1 MKKLLFTLLLG
12 GISPVLYAQT
22 QITAA
27 DMPVAGDTLRYSTT
41 VDTNGI
47 LDLAVT
53 GTGVAW
59 DFSTYKALIQ
69 GRDDYKTAAQVN
81 ITYAITISP
90 SAYGY
95 KVADSFPTGG
105 VPLPVSITD
114 MYTFFNKKTGPAR
127 FIAEAFAG
135 NLSGIPTPVNYSD
148 EDEWYFFP
156 LTYGKHDSS
165 TFNLSFSL
173 PTLGAIKQK
182 GYRVTDVDAEGTIVT
197 PFYTSPQNCIRVRS
211 VINEIDSIS
220 FGVVSFGIPRN
231 TVEYKWLVNGGHYPA
246 LWVTT
251 TLLAG
256 NETVTSIR
264 YRDSARN
271 LTPVNVS
278 NTATKFYKLIAYPN
292 PSANGI
298 VYLSIPTDWKQYT
311 VELFDIQGKLAATY
325 HNTPVIDMQS
335 LSAGQY
341 AARVVSGGNI
351 GYVYIQH

>member
-1 MKKLLFTLLLG
+1 MKKLVLTLL
-12 GISPVLYAQT
+12 IAAVSPALYAQT
-22 QITAA
+22 TITAA

-41 VDTNGI
+41 LDSSGV
-47 LDLAVT
+47 LDLTVK
-53 GTGVAW
+53 GSSVVW
-59 DFSTYKALIQ
+59 DFSTFNAIAQ
-69 GRDDYKTAAQVN
+69 NRDDYKTAAQVN
-81 ITYAITISP
+81 LTYALTISP
-90 SAYGY
+90 TSYGY

-105 VPLPVSITD
+105 LPLPISITD

-182 GYRVTDVDAEGTIVT
+182 GYRVTDVDGEGTIVT
-197 PFYTSPQNCIRVRS
+197 PFYTTPQNCIRVRS

-231 TVEYKWLVNGGHYPA
+231 TVEYKWLINGGHYPA

-251 TLLAG
+251 TVLAG
-256 NETVTSIR
+256 NETVTAIR
-264 YRDSARN
+264 YRDSDRG
-271 LTPVNVS
+271 LTPINVPNVANKIYNLS
-278 NTATKFYKLIAYPN
+278 AYPN
-292 PSANGI
+292 PAVNGI
-298 VYLSIPTDWKQYT
+298 VNLSVPADWKQYT
-311 VELFDIQGKLAATY
+311 VELFDIQGKAVATY
-325 HNTPVIDMQS
+325 RNTLVLDMQQ
-335 LSAGQY
+335 LPAGQY
-341 AARVVSGGNI
+341 AARVTSSGNT
-351 GYVYIQH
+351 GYVYIQK